1 VQNEQK
7 LDMGG
12 VRKDGKT
19 KKDAL
24 VFKNRSVLPLIIST
38 YCFARNFAAKLRAK
52 QFQQPHPRLK
62 ITPHLNFPKDRPS
75 EKDLRRNLNFP
86 KDRDLRRNS
95 ALSQPESHCLTF
107 RAGIIFLNDIT
118 ILNLIIYIV
127 SLQHIA

>member
-75 EKDLRRNLNFP
+75 EK
-86 KDRDLRRNS
+86 
-95 ALSQPESHCLTF
+95 ALKLSEGPTFGETQPYPNQK
-107 RAGIIFLNDIT
+107 A
-118 ILNLIIYIV
+118 
-127 SLQHIA
+127 IA